1 MTTMSTEAI
10 AEKRLMA
17 AVVAHAVKDACLS
30 PVIKDKKAVRPRADA
45 LSALNFLFDT
55 SRSGVD
61 AYALWLD
68 FDVDQFRQKLI
79 NACQRDTAS
88 SDLHLTDDQ
97 RRNFRVNYKLYCAM
111 PRHVAHALS
120 EAGAE
125 EEENA

>member
-1 MTTMSTEAI
+1 MTDLSTDVV
-10 AEKRLMA
+10 AEKRLLS
-17 AVVAHAVKDACLS
+17 AVVAHAVKDACIR
-30 PVIKDKKAVRPRADA
+30 PVTKNKKAVRHHPDA

-55 SRSGVD
+55 HRSGID

-68 FDVDQFRQKLI
+68 FDADQFRQKLI
-79 NACQRDTAS
+79 KACHKEIVAK
-88 SDLHLTDDQ
+88 DLHLSDEQ

>member
-1 MTTMSTEAI
+1 MTTMSTDAI
-10 AEKRLMA
+10 AEKRLLA
-17 AVVAHAVKDACLS
+17 AVVAHAVRDACLS
-30 PVIKDKKAVRPRADA
+30 PVIKDKKAVRPRADT

-61 AYALWLD
+61 AYAVWLD

-79 NACQRDTAS
+79 NVCQKDLVS
-88 SDLHLTDDQ
+88 SELHLTDDQ